1 MPSPTPL
8 HEAYSVVRK
17 TDITQGDLIE
27 GLAQLATT
35 GVYRTTEFVQ
45 AIYRETFLR
54 SLGLYKEENQ
64 TPLQKD
70 LSNRFLLFIKVLMQY
85 SGKYTAHGLRILGR
99 INHESAEK
107 RLSPN
112 WHMAVSALNGLLGDH
127 LVYDCNPLALPML
140 VYDRDGDLFTGP
152 LSGRVVIL
160 IHGLCMDIHSWH
172 PRKHKSFGEQI
183 RRQQGCTVLYINYN
197 TGRRISLNG
206 KSLSNLLNEL
216 VTNNPNI
223 THLDIIGHSMGGLVS
238 RSALFY
244 GKQSCFS
251 WVSLTDHLVCM
262 GSPHQG
268 ALLERL
274 SFKVFERASKIPF
287 ASIVG
292 RLSDLRSAGIID
304 LRWGSIRDDDW
315 EHLKSGRRGDFADNR
330 RPAPLPSNV
339 KTYFVAGSIE
349 RGNRQHKT
357 RETLGD
363 YLVGVKSA
371 LGEHA
376 NPEYQLNVP
385 QDRKVVLY
393 GVDHVQLQYSQ
404 RVIDQI
410 LLWFAPSSESA
421 PKVVKSGRAKS
432 VRAKSVRV
440 KSVEV
445 S

>member
-8 HEAYSVVRK
+8 HEACSVVRK
-17 TDITQGDLIE
+17 TAITQGDLIE

-45 AIYRETFLR
+45 AIGRETLLR
-54 SLGLYKEENQ
+54 SVGLYQEENQ
-64 TPLQKD
+64 TPIQKD
-70 LSNRFLLFIKVLMQY
+70 LSNRYLMFIKYFMKY
-85 SGKYTAHGLRILGR
+85 SGQYAARGLRILGR
-99 INHESAEK
+99 ISYESAQK
-107 RLSPN
+107 PLNPN
-112 WHMAVSALNGLLGDH
+112 WHMAVSAMNGLLGDH
-127 LVYDCNPLALPML
+127 LVYDRNPLALPML
-140 VYDRDGDLFTGP
+140 VYDRDGNLFTGP

-172 PRKHKSFGEQI
+172 PRKNKCFGEQI
-183 RRQQGCTVLYINYN
+183 RRQQDCTILYVNYN

-206 KSLSNLLNEL
+206 QSLSNLLNDL
-216 VTNNPNI
+216 VIDNPSI

-251 WVSLTDHLVCM
+251 WVSLTDHLVCL

-268 ALLERL
+268 ALLERVT
-274 SFKVFERASKIPF
+274 FKAIERAGKIPF
-287 ASIVG
+287 ASILG
-292 RLSDLRSAGIID
+292 KLSHLRSAGIID

-315 EHLKSGRRGDFADNR
+315 EHLESGRLGDFADNR

-349 RGNRQHKT
+349 SKNRHPKK
-357 RETLGD
+357 REIFGD
-363 YLVGVKSA
+363 FLVGVKSA

-385 QDRKVVLY
+385 EGRKVILY

-404 RVIDQI
+404 RVIDHI
-410 LLWFAPSSESA
+410 LLWFTPNTESV
-421 PKVVKSGRAKS
+421 PKIAELVPDKSNEAICQ
-432 VRAKSVRV
+432 
-440 KSVEV
+440 
-445 S
+445 